1 MLEIYF
7 HFIFDVDNI
16 FERNFFRRVSIDL
29 YVRYIYRFLFFTY
42 LKLVLIVDDLYL
54 STCLYVY
61 VFLCFIYIY
70 VCVCIRIGAAIGNNL
85 IFCIFYQRQ
94 YNSMIMNCEVIGK
107 QFLYTILLLSIRI
120 ANVSL
125 VYPILYIYHAGYAL
139 ENFCILRPN

>member
-16 FERNFFRRVSIDL
+16 FERNFLSRVSIGL

-42 LKLVLIVDDLYL
+42 LKLVLIVDYLYL

-85 IFCIFYQRQ
+85 IFCIFYQR
-94 YNSMIMNCEVIGK
+94 
-107 QFLYTILLLSIRI
+107 
-120 ANVSL
+120 
-125 VYPILYIYHAGYAL
+125 
-139 ENFCILRPN
+139 